1 MRILVI
7 TLFMEVVL
15 RLKITM
21 NEVKMKKILI
31 LDIFADLLLVL

>member
-1 MRILVI
+1 MRVLVI
-7 TLFMEVVL
+7 TLFMENVL